1 MTEIGFYVISLIKR
15 ITMTADVKKKSLP
28 PIFRGLSAT
37 VHIKNYKYK
46 DIYKED
52 MDVNTQALSLEFSK

>member
-1 MTEIGFYVISLIKR
+1 
-15 ITMTADVKKKSLP
+15 MTADVKKKSLP

-37 VHIKNYKYK
+37 VHIKNYKYM